1 MVSARASL
9 LLPAVPPAPGL
20 PPAPVHPAT
29 PASLLLRPA
38 SASASASAPGR
49 AQPPPGRAAPPHPER
64 SPRSKRESVAGA
76 VRRTEVPRM
85 ILVPQNPV
93 VVLPAR
99 VTPARWVLS
108 VLPNPP
114 VAHLHMPALLPA
126 LVLGGR
132 LRTQTRTGQSLGRG
146 VVGAERGR
154 CGPMRLAGSA
164 WRPTPSPRPFGAAP
178 LPAQAPPSA
187 ADGSAVCW
195 RRVVWRPGFAP
206 PREPARPPSWPRKRV
221 RGWAAASVVYAPS
234 WRRLRDSAGAR
245 STRRGSDR

>member
-1 MVSARASL
+1 
-9 LLPAVPPAPGL
+9 
-20 PPAPVHPAT
+20 
-29 PASLLLRPA
+29 
-38 SASASASAPGR
+38 
-49 AQPPPGRAAPPHPER
+49 
-64 SPRSKRESVAGA
+64 
-76 VRRTEVPRM
+76 M

-154 CGPMRLAGSA
+154 CGPIG
-164 WRPTPSPRPFGAAP
+164 WRGARGGRHPRPAHLEPPRAAR
-178 LPAQAPPSA
+178 PSA
-187 ADGSAVCW
+187 PKRRRW
-195 RRVVWRPGFAP
+195 ERRVLAAGGVAPWLRPAS
-206 PREPARPPSWPRKRV
+206 RARTTPLLATQARAWVGSRIGCVRTILAKALRQRRSPIDAKRI
-221 RGWAAASVVYAPS
+221 
-234 WRRLRDSAGAR
+234 DSLQ
-245 STRRGSDR
+245 